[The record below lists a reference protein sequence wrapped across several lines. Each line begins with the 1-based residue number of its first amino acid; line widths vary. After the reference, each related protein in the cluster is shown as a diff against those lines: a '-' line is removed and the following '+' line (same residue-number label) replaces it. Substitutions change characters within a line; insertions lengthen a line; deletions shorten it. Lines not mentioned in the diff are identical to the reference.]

1 MIDEKD
7 LKFGLCYPF
16 FKYKIYWDILI
27 IFILIASIILTP
39 IDLAFTEIRQNSED
53 FNYFMYSIDLMFLC
67 DLLMNFISA
76 FEND

>member
-39 IDLAFTEIRQNSED
+39 IDLAFPDIR
-53 FNYFMYSIDLMFLC
+53 
-67 DLLMNFISA
+67 
-76 FEND
+76 